1 MRSASPLLHTLFFT
15 VIVPGMVAGYLPWSL
30 RGSGHI
36 SHGPDLWIA
45 ILAIVL
51 GAAIYLHAAFWGFAL
66 RGRGTPAPI
75 PPTQK
80 LVVEGLHQYVPNPM
94 YIGVLLLILGQAILF
109 HSAHIVFYALMF
121 CVTVH
126 LFVVFYEEP
135 TLHRQ
140 FGAEYDDYKKRVPRW
155 LPKV

>member
-75 PPTQK
+75 PPPQK
-80 LVVEGLHQYVPNPM
+80 LVVEGLHQYVRNPM
-94 YIGVLLLILGQAILF
+94 YIGVLLLILGQA
-109 HSAHIVFYALMF
+109 
-121 CVTVH
+121 
-126 LFVVFYEEP
+126 
-135 TLHRQ
+135 
-140 FGAEYDDYKKRVPRW
+140 
-155 LPKV
+155 